1 MPTMS
6 TPALRR
12 TSLAPVE
19 MVGLTVVAGSKTE
32 QLTLWILQSTFRSD
46 TPKPV
51 R

>member
-6 TPALRR
+6 TPALR
-12 TSLAPVE
+12 SLAPVE
-19 MVGLTVVAGSKTE
+19 MVGLKVVAISETE
-32 QLTLWILQSTFRSD
+32 QLTLWIWQSAFRRD